1 MTFLCEPHNLSLKL
15 AAIRNSQE
23 QMLRQ
28 HPRAG
33 SAFCSRSR
41 ARLAVAKKK
50 QWVIGEWRRAGRLM
64 SPVNQLKTQLQREVA
79 AKQQEQQQ
87 AQQQMAQTH
96 MLQQQQVAGNPQ
108 QVLTVT

>member
-1 MTFLCEPHNLSLKL
+1 
-15 AAIRNSQE
+15 
-23 QMLRQ
+23 
-28 HPRAG
+28 
-33 SAFCSRSR
+33 
-41 ARLAVAKKK
+41 
-50 QWVIGEWRRAGRLM
+50 M

-108 QVLTVT
+108 QVLPRTAAPFRERGFTHHGHAVRGSASARDGACPVSGPASVTHIPAF